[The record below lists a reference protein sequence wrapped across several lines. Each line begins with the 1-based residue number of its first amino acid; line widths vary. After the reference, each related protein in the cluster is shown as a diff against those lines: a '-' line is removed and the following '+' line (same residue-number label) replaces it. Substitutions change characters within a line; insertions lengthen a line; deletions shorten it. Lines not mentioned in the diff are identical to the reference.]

1 MLKNN
6 DPKVRVTFKSAG
18 FSPMKTGRVRDY
30 VVDISV
36 RFLPIDRNMDNMIDD
51 ARNIV
56 ETALARKFW
65 NKPEELEYSVSFSSS

>member
-18 FSPMKTGRVRDY
+18 FAPMKTGHVQDY
-30 VVDISV
+30 VIDISI
-36 RFLPIDRNMDNMIDD
+36 RFLTTDKDIDKMVENAKD
-51 ARNIV
+51 IV

-65 NKPEELEYSVSFSSS
+65 NKPEETEYSVSFSSS